1 MEIGSSGSIGGANLN
16 PLGTSVDG
24 AGTAAKAALKSGLF
38 SLHAEQSLQVA
49 VDEMRAL
56 QQQGPSVSAGMGG
69 GPRLFSEESAARRI
83 VSERSVSMPA
93 GADESQTSALQSNAA
108 MEEGQK
114 PEVAQLRM
122 LIRPPG
128 HPGLLSE
135 SAAIGNTSKSTGAA
149 GQRLEP
155 TVIDNQLRDFWKS
168 MIDTMEER
176 EGLEAVEHDHARD
189 SGFLNMRGAEIKR
202 EVMQM
207 PEGEGRDRAM
217 AKLEKFLT
225 SEMSRVESRYQ
236 RGLASFG
243 AGNESQGYSLQS
255 AFSEPV
261 PQPKIPI
268 REVGGQAMTADLQSS
283 AVQLQSKLQN
293 LQSQTDL
300 VAKRVLVPLQS

>member
-56 QQQGPSVSAGMGG
+56 QQQGSSVSAGMGG
-69 GPRLFSEESAARRI
+69 GPRLFSEESAA
-83 VSERSVSMPA
+83 V
-93 GADESQTSALQSNAA
+93 
-108 MEEGQK
+108 
-114 PEVAQLRM
+114 
-122 LIRPPG
+122 
-128 HPGLLSE
+128 
-135 SAAIGNTSKSTGAA
+135 GNTSKSTGAA
-149 GQRLEP
+149 GQRSEP

-168 MIDTMEER
+168 MNDTMEER

-189 SGFLNMRGAEIKR
+189 SGYLNMRGAEIKR